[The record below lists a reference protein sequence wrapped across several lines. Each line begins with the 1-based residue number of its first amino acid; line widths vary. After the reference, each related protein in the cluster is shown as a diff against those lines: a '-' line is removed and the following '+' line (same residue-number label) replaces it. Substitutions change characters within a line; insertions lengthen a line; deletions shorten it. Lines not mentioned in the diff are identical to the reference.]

1 VQEGA
6 VKAKRAQAEERARE
20 ALRAS
25 GEQPVLEV
33 ADVATWRPEGVGAV
47 ICDPPYLHD
56 DVFGLHR
63 ELARFAADVLPPG
76 GACVVMSSQQIL
88 PEVFAAFAYVPFLA
102 WRWATAITYGT
113 SANTP
118 VGSRRVFD
126 SFKVVLHWY
135 RTDEL
140 GILPT
145 GAPEGATRG
154 ALSRAPH
161 RTGAPAHGPT
171 RHLA

>member
-113 SANTP
+113 SALGARS
-118 VGSRRVFD
+118 VVRRTARA
-126 SFKVVLHWY
+126 HWRMAY
-135 RTDEL
+135 PSSGLTKPD
-140 GILPT
+140 
-145 GAPEGATRG
+145 RG
-154 ALSRAPH
+154 Q
-161 RTGAPAHGPT
+161 GPAHGDGA
-171 RHLA
+171 HLPLERVLV